1 MGKTLL
7 AVFTL
12 PLALA
17 CGQAVAPE
25 STGATDFLGQS
36 LPEVLDPSGSV
47 SCFADTAAVSGYYR
61 DLSAGS
67 AEARVTLTSDPL
79 KTQSTGGGYRI
90 SFDDDQASVLDEVLN
105 QTYRF
110 QVHSRRSDGV
120 VLLRGKGVGVEVIT
134 IDPRNGSFI
143 LADAGVSQLWNRA
156 SVWVGRCY

>member
-25 STGATDFLGQS
+25 ATGATDFTGQS

-67 AEARVTLTSDPL
+67 AEARVTLRSDPL
-79 KTQSTGGGYRI
+79 KNQSTGGGYRI
-90 SFDDDQASVLDEVLN
+90 SFDDDQASVLDEVLQ
-105 QTYRF
+105 QTYLF
-110 QVHSRRSDGV
+110 AVFSRRSDGV
-120 VLLRGKGVGVEVIT
+120 VLVRTKEIGAEVIT
-134 IDPRNGSFI
+134 VDPRNGSFV
-143 LADAGVSQLWNRA
+143 LTDAGVSLLWNRA

>member
-1 MGKTLL
+1 MGETLL

-17 CGQAVAPE
+17 CGQAAF
-25 STGATDFLGQS
+25 TGQS

-47 SCFADTAAVSGYYR
+47 SCLADTAAITGYYP
-61 DLSAGS
+61 DLSA
-67 AEARVTLTSDPL
+67 APDEARVTLRSDPL
-79 KTQSTGGGYRI
+79 KSQPAGGGYRI

-143 LADAGVSQLWNRA
+143 LADAGVSRLWNRA